1 MNWDTIEG
9 RWDQLKG
16 DVKSRWAKLTDD
28 DVAAV
33 GAKRDKLIGKL
44 QERYGL
50 LKDDAA
56 SQVDRWIDGIR

>member
-1 MNWDTIEG
+1 MNWDTVEG
-9 RWDQLKG
+9 RWEQLKS
-16 DVKSRWAKLTDD
+16 DVKGRWAKLTDD
-28 DVAAV
+28 DISAV

-56 SQVDRWIDGIR
+56 RQVDRWIEGIR